1 MFKVIEKTGL
11 ILQLVF
17 NLTLG
22 WVLIVKHPSASEKP
36 VTNQG
41 FNLNP
46 YFCIKDWIFFDS
58 FVTIVV
64 VVVFVEYK
72 CLFRIW

>member
-1 MFKVIEKTGL
+1 MIETE
-11 ILQLVF
+11 
-17 NLTLG
+17 NEAS
-22 WVLIVKHPSASEKP
+22 PSVKP

-46 YFCIKDWIFFDS
+46 SLCIKDLIFFGS

-64 VVVFVEYK
+64 VEYK

>member
-1 MFKVIEKTGL
+1 M
-11 ILQLVF
+11 
-17 NLTLG
+17 N
-22 WVLIVKHPSASEKP
+22 HPVPSVKP

-46 YFCIKDWIFFDS
+46 SFCIKDLIFSGS
-58 FVTIVV
+58 FVTIVVV

-72 CLFRIW
+72 CLFRI